1 MAKTI
6 FVVKKIITMDSA
18 NPFATH
24 VAVDDNKIVGV
35 GSSEVVQLF
44 PDFVVNEQ
52 FKDQIILPGFIE
64 AHSHSMAGQDGLA
77 PFVGY
82 FDRPSPEGT
91 TLKGLK
97 SVDEVISYLSQVDKS
112 LPPNEPILSTGFD
125 PIYFDGPRFSKVDLD
140 KVSKDRMIFVLHAS
154 GHVVTVNSKVLAALG
169 EKLNGI
175 EGVIKDSSGQPNGE
189 LQELKA
195 ALTALS
201 LIPAQFAKFSDP
213 SVLLPRYFKLAKLA
227 GVTTIADMG
236 VSLNLDDE
244 KQVEAAINLTA
255 NSPVRLV
262 PMYLVPT
269 SNKKPEEMV
278 PYVQA
283 LEKRSTDRVK
293 FGRVKFIADGSLQ
306 AFTGRVKQPYVNG
319 TQNGLWNMDPAK
331 LNMFT
336 KLFNDS
342 NIQINCH
349 CNGDEASEAF
359 INAVSQAL
367 ISHPWPDNRHTVQ
380 HSQLVD
386 EAQFQSIKKLGMC
399 ANIFSN
405 HIYYWGDQH
414 RDKILG
420 VERANR
426 MDAANTALSLGVPF
440 SIHCDANVTPIGP
453 LFNIWCAVNRLTAS
467 GKVLGE
473 QERIPVEDALY
484 AMTQGAAYLLKLDHE
499 IGSIAVG
506 KIADFTVLSQDPY
519 SVDPKTLKDISVVAT
534 VFGGEVMTK

>member
-1 MAKTI
+1 
-6 FVVKKIITMDSA
+6 MDAS

-24 VAVDDNKIVGV
+24 VAVDANKIVGV
-35 GSSEVVQLF
+35 GNSEVLQLF
-44 PDFVVNEQ
+44 SDFTVNDQ
-52 FKDQIILPGFIE
+52 FKDNIIIPGFIE
-64 AHSHSMAGQDGLA
+64 AHAHSMAGQDGLA
-77 PFVGY
+77 PYVGY

-91 TLKGLK
+91 VLKGLK
-97 SVDEVISYLSQVDKS
+97 SVDEVVAYLSDVDKK
-112 LPPNEPILSTGFD
+112 LPPGEPILATGFD
-125 PIYFDGPRFSKVDLD
+125 PIYFDGPRFSKTDLD
-140 KVSKDRMIFVLHAS
+140 KASKDRLVFVLHAS

-175 EGVIKDSSGQPNGE
+175 EGVIKDNTGQPNGE

-213 SVLLPRYFKLAKLA
+213 NVLLPRYFKLAKLA

-255 NSPVRLV
+255 NSTVRLV

-283 LEKRSTDRVK
+283 LEKRSTDRIR

-319 TQNGLWNMDPAK
+319 TQNGLWNMDPEK
-331 LNMFT
+331 LTMFT
-336 KLFNDS
+336 KLFNDAK
-342 NIQINCH
+342 IQINCH

-359 INAVSQAL
+359 INAVKLAESTNQWL
-367 ISHPWPDNRHTVQ
+367 DNRHTVQ
-380 HSQLVD
+380 HGQLVD
-386 EAQFQSIKKLGMC
+386 KDQFLQMRALGMC
-399 ANIFSN
+399 VNLFAN

-420 VERANR
+420 PERASR
-426 MDAANTALSLGVPF
+426 MDAANAALSMGIPF
-440 SIHCDANVTPIGP
+440 SLHCDANVTPIGP
-453 LFNIWCAVNRLTAS
+453 LTNIWCAVNRLTAT

-473 QERIPVEDALY
+473 QEKIPVEDALY

-499 IGSIAVG
+499 LGSVTVG
-506 KIADFTVLSQDPY
+506 KIADLTVLGQGPY
-519 SVDPKTLKDISVVAT
+519 SVDPKTLKDIPVVTTIFA
-534 VFGGEVMTK
+534 GEVT